1 MNKYI
6 NYKIQYIK
14 CGVQM
19 INRRKIIDIGNR
31 TVEDVHQIA
40 ELQDLPVAIEYNS
53 DDQLAMYLDN

>member
-1 MNKYI
+1 
-6 NYKIQYIK
+6 
-14 CGVQM
+14 M

-31 TVEDVHQIA
+31 TVENVHQIA